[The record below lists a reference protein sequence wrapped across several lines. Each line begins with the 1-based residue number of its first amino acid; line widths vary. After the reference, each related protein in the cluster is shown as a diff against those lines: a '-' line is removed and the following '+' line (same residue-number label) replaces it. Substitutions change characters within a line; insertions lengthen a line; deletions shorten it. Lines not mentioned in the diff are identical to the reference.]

1 MFDEGLKVS
10 ILSITICVHRG
21 DDTILKKRLKVHAR
35 KEVIL
40 SHDEQY
46 LPMELK
52 LVSNPL
58 GIEYLVIVD
67 FEATCLDPNPP
78 DYVHEIIEFPAILYN
93 VNTRT
98 EVDAFHSYCKP
109 VLNPQL
115 SEFCCS
121 LTGISQRQVDKA
133 STFVEIFKCFEE
145 WLDSKKLFSDHNFSL
160 ACDGIWDIA
169 RCLSPQCALSGI
181 DLPKYAQKWIDIRKL
196 FSSFYRYPR
205 INIEGM
211 LGHLGLVFEGR
222 QHCGL
227 DDARNIVRILHQLL
241 EDGCEIRYNRYLTQ

>member
-98 EVDAFHSYCKP
+98 EVIQCTM
-109 VLNPQL
+109 
-115 SEFCCS
+115 FCCKHRHS
-121 LTGISQRQVDKA
+121 MLQV
-133 STFVEIFKCFEE
+133 T
-145 WLDSKKLFSDHNFSL
+145 L
-160 ACDGIWDIA
+160 
-169 RCLSPQCALSGI
+169 R
-181 DLPKYAQKWIDIRKL
+181 
-196 FSSFYRYPR
+196 
-205 INIEGM
+205 
-211 LGHLGLVFEGR
+211 
-222 QHCGL
+222 
-227 DDARNIVRILHQLL
+227 
-241 EDGCEIRYNRYLTQ
+241 